1 MLWIT
6 TMIENKKFN
15 SRNKFKLWLK
25 KCSKIILLGLTL
37 SQGAV
42 EVNTTW
48 QQATQI
54 IKNTDIKHFPKAKY
68 EVTFERLTEQ
78 SNEEDNEI
86 SYFRTLLAMPFEH
99 KKFGIDQISSVKEVV
114 VNYEYITLDK
124 GSDNILTFIIKQPED
139 PLELE
144 ELITNLRKTDAFTAI
159 DLGTGYM
166 EEVYLYNQKKEV

>member
-1 MLWIT
+1 
-6 TMIENKKFN
+6 
-15 SRNKFKLWLK
+15 
-25 KCSKIILLGLTL
+25 
-37 SQGAV
+37 
-42 EVNTTW
+42 
-48 QQATQI
+48 
-54 IKNTDIKHFPKAKY
+54 
-68 EVTFERLTEQ
+68 
-78 SNEEDNEI
+78 
-86 SYFRTLLAMPFEH
+86 MPFEH